1 MVRRNYRRYAPQP
14 PHPAEPYSD
23 DIPAATGPLI
33 VRFLEEDDTGYLVGD
48 PWSDRTARVSKHRAI
63 AEPFSPDE
71 RRRGASERL
80 LRWSSYAL
88 VGVIFGGI
96 PAILLGCIVAL
107 AALIRLTGFSSR
119 IHRWRQHRRAS
130 GDHSVLPVHA
140 TRERMQMLAA
150 LGQGLL
156 AVALGSG
163 VLFVLVEMR

>member
-1 MVRRNYRRYAPQP
+1 MRRGYDRYAPQP
-14 PHPAEPYSD
+14 PQPAEPYSD
-23 DIPAATGPLI
+23 DMPAVTGPLI

-80 LRWSSYAL
+80 LRWSAYAL
-88 VGVIFGGI
+88 VGVICGGI
-96 PAILLGCIVAL
+96 PAILLGGIVAL
-107 AALIRLTGFSSR
+107 AALIRLSGFSSR
-119 IHRWRQHRRAS
+119 IHRWRKRRRAS
-130 GDHSVLPVHA
+130 GEHSVLPVHA
-140 TRERMQMLAA
+140 THERIQVLAA

-163 VLFVLVEMR
+163 VLFVIVEMR